1 MPAIARRHLPGL
13 LATATLFA
21 CAAPPVLAR
30 TGPESFAPLV
40 RQVMPS
46 VVNIAVTETVAGRDP
61 LSTLPPELRRQF
73 HDRFR
78 AHNERVQ
85 GAGSGFIIDPSGIIV
100 TNNHVVG
107 NADRIVVGLSDGTQL
122 PAKLIGADELTDVAV
137 IKVNAPGPLPA
148 ARWGD
153 SQDVQVGDWVIAAGN
168 PFALGG
174 SVTAG
179 IISARGR
186 DIGAG
191 PFDDFIQID
200 APINP
205 GNSGGPLF
213 NEDGEVV
220 GMNSA
225 IYSPTGGSVGIG
237 FAIPSA
243 LVRKIVEELRVHGHI
258 DRGWLGVSVQD
269 MPARA
274 TPAGGVVVEA
284 VEHSGPA
291 ARSGVRA
298 GDVVLK
304 LNGQTLDSAR
314 SLTRTVALTPPGGTV
329 QLVVRRQGRDLSLP
343 VIVGKRPKIE
353 EN

>member
-1 MPAIARRHLPGL
+1 MLSISRRHLSGVL
-13 LATATLFA
+13 TIV
-21 CAAPPVLAR
+21 AALSLTGVSAEAR

-40 RQVMPS
+40 KRVLPS
-46 VVNIAVTETVAGRDP
+46 VVNIGVTETVVGTDP
-61 LSTLPPELRRQF
+61 LAGLPPELRRQF
-73 HDRFR
+73 RERFR
-78 AHNERVQ
+78 QRSEQVQ
-85 GAGSGFIIDPSGIIV
+85 GAGSGFVIDASGIIV

-107 NADRIVVGLSDGTQL
+107 KASKILVGLSDGTKL
-122 PAKLIGADELTDVAV
+122 PAKLIGSDELTDVAV
-137 IKVNAPGPLPA
+137 IKVSAPNPLPA
-148 ARWGD
+148 ATWGD
-153 SQDVQVGDWVIAAGN
+153 SQALEVGDWVLAAGN

-213 NEDGEVV
+213 NEDGQVV

-243 LVRKIVEELRVHGHI
+243 LIRSTVLELREKGHI

-269 MPARA
+269 VAEDSRNA
-274 TPAGGVVVEA
+274 AGVAVAGVDR
-284 VEHSGPA
+284 SGPA
-291 ARSGVRA
+291 AKSGLRP
-298 GDVVLK
+298 GDVVMT
-304 LNGQTLDSAR
+304 LNGQAVDSAR
-314 SLTRTVALTPPGGTV
+314 SLTRAVALTAPGNTIR
-329 QLVVRRQGRDLSLP
+329 LSVRRQGRDLTLP
-343 VIVGKRPKIE
+343 VTVGKRPHIE

>member
-1 MPAIARRHLPGL
+1 MKTVPKLQLPAIFAIV
-13 LATATLFA
+13 AAMFLFGA
-21 CAAPPVLAR
+21 CAQAR
-30 TGPESFAPLV
+30 TGPDSLAPLV
-40 RQVMPS
+40 KRILPT
-46 VVNIAVTETVAGRDP
+46 VVNIAVTETVAGGDP
-61 LSTLPPELRRQF
+61 LAGLPPELRRQF
-73 HDRFR
+73 RERFR
-78 AHNERVQ
+78 QRSEQVE

-107 NADRIVVGLSDGTQL
+107 NADKIVVGLSDGTQL

-137 IKVNAPGPLPA
+137 IKVSPSSPLPA
-148 ARWGD
+148 ANWGED
-153 SQDVQVGDWVIAAGN
+153 KDLQVGDWVIAAGN

-174 SVTAG
+174 SVSTG
-179 IISARGR
+179 IVSARGR

-213 NEDGEVV
+213 DEDGQIV

-225 IYSPTGGSVGIG
+225 IYSPSGGSVGIG
-237 FAIPSA
+237 FAIPSD
-243 LVRKIVEELRVHGHI
+243 LVRQTVNELREKGHI

-269 MPARA
+269 MPAGHS
-274 TPAGGVVVEA
+274 GGVA
-284 VEHSGPA
+284 VAGVDRSGPA
-291 ARSGVRA
+291 GHAGLRE
-298 GDVVLK
+298 GDVVLT

-314 SLTRTVALTPPGGTV
+314 SLTRAVALTAPGNTV
-329 QLVVRRQGRDLSLP
+329 KLSIRRQGRDLTLP
-343 VIVGKRPKIE
+343 VTVGKRPKIE

>member
-1 MPAIARRHLPGL
+1 MHLIARRPLPGL
-13 LATATLFA
+13 LVVAALLA
-21 CAAPPVLAR
+21 VAAPASAR
-30 TGPESFAPLV
+30 VGPQSFAPLV
-40 RQVMPS
+40 KQVMPT

-61 LSTLPPELRRQF
+61 LAGLPPELRRQF
-73 HDRFR
+73 HERFR

-85 GAGSGFIIDPSGIIV
+85 GAGSGFIIDPSGVIV

-137 IKVNAPGPLPA
+137 IKVDAPGPLPA

-153 SQDVQVGDWVIAAGN
+153 SRAVEVGDWVIAAGN

-237 FAIPSA
+237 FAIPSE
-243 LVRKIVEELRVHGHI
+243 LVRQIVQELRAHGHI
-258 DRGWLGVSVQD
+258 DRGWLGVSVEDIPPGAHQ
-269 MPARA
+269 P
-274 TPAGGVVVEA
+274 TGVAVEA
-284 VEHSGPA
+284 VDRTGPA
-291 ARSGVRA
+291 ARSGVRP
-298 GDVVLK
+298 GDVVLT
-304 LNGQTLDSAR
+304 LNGQPLDSAR
-314 SLTRTVALTPPGGTV
+314 SLTRAVALTAPGNTV
-329 QLVVRRQGRDLSLP
+329 RLAIRRQGRELTLP